1 MKNKSIL
8 QVGVILLAI
17 PFFTL
22 FFASVFFVLGGTLN
36 GFIFPMGILSSFGLS
51 YFFAKS
57 LYPKTQIPQILKKAF
72 LVAIVSILIC
82 LFLGT
87 IVYDY
92 SYDGQVYH
100 QEIMIMLSNGW
111 NPIYQHH
118 SMTTN
123 VSAAIWVDH
132 YLKGLETIWASIFCM
147 TGNIES
153 GKSINFLMVEASFC
167 LFYSM
172 MCERFSSIASKKRIY
187 ICLFFTF
194 CPVVAA
200 QWLTYYIDWSMY
212 VLLLSFVS
220 VLLLPMIRNSNY
232 RYLLIGMIIFLA
244 SAIKWNFLFWI
255 GFAVIIYM
263 TILLAKKQYL
273 IFRKMFFTGIISLIL
288 GTGLAGFN
296 SYVTNV
302 IDHST
307 PFYPLTGNDKV
318 DIMTS
323 QSPPNLREKNHIA
336 QVFISLFSY
345 PANDPK
351 KPTKYIFFFD
361 IKEFLYGIMKTST
374 PTDTRISGFGAFFS
388 SILIL
393 SAIVYLFTKIRDKQ
407 QRILFGIIISALLGG
422 LFILPSGWWARYV
435 PFFWAMP
442 LVMLLYSELAVN
454 VSHWVMWLRRIV
466 YVFIICNLSLAI
478 VSPIVYSLYNEIKV
492 HSVVS
497 QLATA
502 EREVELNFTGVHSF
516 KEKLK
521 GIKYTE
527 SKEILTELFTWKSIY
542 WGENNH
548 VGVFYNADKVTLGKK
563 KKHLLIELKENLK
576 KKVNSGD

>member
-1 MKNKSIL
+1 MSNKSIL
-8 QVGVILLAI
+8 QVGVILLTI

-22 FFASVFFVLGGTLN
+22 FFASLLFVFGGTLN

-57 LYPKTQIPQILKKAF
+57 LYQRSQISQILKKSF
-72 LVAIVSILIC
+72 LVAMASIIIS
-82 LFLGT
+82 LFLGM
-87 IVYDY
+87 ILYDY
-92 SYDGQVYH
+92 SFDGQWYH
-100 QEIMIMLSNGW
+100 QEIIITLSNGW

-153 GKSINFLMVEASFC
+153 GKSINFLMAEASFC
-167 LFYSM
+167 LFYAM
-172 MCERFSSIASKKRIY
+172 ICERFPSIASKKRTY
-187 ICLFFTF
+187 MCLFFNF

-220 VLLLPMIRNSNY
+220 VLLLPMVQNSNY

-288 GTGLAGFN
+288 GVGLAGFN
-296 SYVTNV
+296 SYITNV

-318 DIMTS
+318 DIMIS
-323 QSPPNLREKNHIA
+323 QLSPSLREKNHIA

-345 PANDPK
+345 PANDTEK
-351 KPTKYIFFFD
+351 QTKYIFFFD
-361 IKEFLYGIMKTST
+361 IKEFLYSIMKTST
-374 PTDTRISGFGAFFS
+374 PTSTRISGFGAFFS

-393 SAIVYLFTKIRDKQ
+393 SVIIYLFTKIKDKQ
-407 QRILFGIIISALLGG
+407 QRIFFGIIISALLGG

-442 LVMLLYSELAVN
+442 LVMLLYSELVVD
-454 VSHWVMWLRRIV
+454 VSHWIMWLRRIV
-466 YVFIICNLSLAI
+466 YVFIVFNLSLAI
-478 VSPIVYSLYNEIKV
+478 VSPIVYSLYNKIKV

-502 EREVELNFTGVHSF
+502 EGEVELNFGGVHSF

-527 SKEILTELFTWKSIY
+527 NKESLTELFTWKPIY
-542 WGENNH
+542 WGENNQ
-548 VGVFYNADKVTLGKK
+548 GVFYNADKATLGKE
-563 KKHLLIELKENLK
+563 KKHFLIELTDKLK
-576 KKVNSGD
+576 RKVNGDD